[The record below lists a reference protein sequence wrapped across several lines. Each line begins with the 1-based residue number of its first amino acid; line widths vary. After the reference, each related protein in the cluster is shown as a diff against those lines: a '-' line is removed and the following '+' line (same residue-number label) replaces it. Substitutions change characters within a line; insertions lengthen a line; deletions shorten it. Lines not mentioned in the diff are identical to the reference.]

1 MPVISLLSD
10 FGLEDG
16 YVAAM
21 KGVIAGIA
29 PEAALVDITHLVPPQ
44 DVAAGRF
51 RLLTAAPYFPAGTVH
66 LAVVD
71 PGVGMVRRAVAV
83 RSRSGSWFVGPDNGL
98 LLGALE
104 MDLPLTAVELTER
117 EFWRTAT
124 PSATFH
130 GRDIFAP
137 VAAHLAKGVGLESL
151 GSEIDTASLVR
162 LQLAPCVKM
171 AGGVRGA
178 VQAVDHF
185 GNLVSTL
192 PAGMLA
198 HHPVWVATVAGH
210 VVPGHRTYGE
220 VAPGKPVALALPVR
234 AEVSLSSREPPRRQ
248 EQARQKRPG
257 LRRAGSLVWRLRS
270 RSAQV
275 ALRAGASARPA
286 RAISPARRR
295 L

>member
-104 MDLPLTAVELTER
+104 ADPPLAAVQLTES

-220 VAPGKPVALALPVR
+220 VAPGKPVALLGSHGFIEVAIREGDARRVLGAGVGDAVEVTWPEHSKREQQVQRLGGR
-234 AEVSLSSREPPRRQ
+234 ASRKRRPRR
-248 EQARQKRPG
+248 P
-257 LRRAGSLVWRLRS
+257 
-270 RSAQV
+270 
-275 ALRAGASARPA
+275 
-286 RAISPARRR
+286 
-295 L
+295 